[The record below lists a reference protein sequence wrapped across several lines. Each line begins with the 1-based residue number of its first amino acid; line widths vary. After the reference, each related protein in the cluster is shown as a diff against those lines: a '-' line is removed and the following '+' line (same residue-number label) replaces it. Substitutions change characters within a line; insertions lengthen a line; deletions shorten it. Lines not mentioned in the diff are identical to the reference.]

1 MIAHIVEIEMEELT
15 LDHIYQL
22 PKKEKYK
29 VFAYAQRRLRQI
41 RREIRN
47 KTERKDS
54 G

>member
-1 MIAHIVEIEMEELT
+1 MDELT

-22 PKKEKYK
+22 PKKERNK

-47 KTERKDS
+47 KTERES
-54 G
+54 NGNSRS

>member
-1 MIAHIVEIEMEELT
+1 MEEVT

-22 PKKEKYK
+22 PKEERNK

-47 KTERKDS
+47 KTENANDRKEVR
-54 G
+54 